1 MSETVYTP
9 NEVAKR
15 LKVDRD
21 TIYKLLQDGG
31 LKGKKVGRL
40 WRVSDSN
47 LNEYLKE

>member
-21 TIYKLLQDGG
+21 TIYKLLQDGE

>member
-21 TIYKLLQDGG
+21 TIYKLLQDGE

-47 LNEYLKE
+47 LSEYLKE